1 MKHLLALCA
10 LLMLAAC
17 GQKGALYFAPPEQ
30 TPPAAQTE
38 ATNEAEAEA
47 EAEQNSADIQT
58 EQPE

>member
-1 MKHLLALCA
+1 MKHLVALCA

-47 EAEQNSADIQT
+47 EQNSADIQT

>member
-1 MKHLLALCA
+1 MKHLVALGA

-30 TPPAAQTE
+30 IAPAAQTE
-38 ATNEAEAEA
+38 ATNEAEAE
-47 EAEQNSADIQT
+47 QNAADTQP

>member
-1 MKHLLALCA
+1 MKHLVALGA

-30 TPPAAQTE
+30 LAPAAQTE
-38 ATNEAEAEA
+38 ATNEAEAE
-47 EAEQNSADIQT
+47 QNAADTQP